1 MPGTIT
7 LSRNFALFLF
17 DFASILLGLTN
28 KVTVSEAERACLRCD
43 LKCLCVLVYL
53 ACHGG
58 LQS

>member
-7 LSRNFALFLF
+7 LSGNFELFLF
-17 DFASILLGLTN
+17 DFASILVALTN
-28 KVTVSEAERACLRCD
+28 TVTVSEACLRCD